1 MLSVRQADEAAR
13 VRRELQIVC
22 AKANAG
28 DRLPS
33 HRDLMRRHHA
43 SERMV
48 LRALDGLR
56 RDGLIERR
64 NGVGTFVTGT
74 GRDRP
79 AASVPMCDPGGIIA
93 IARPDRSFFD
103 RCLEVLYR
111 LSTAAGRRV
120 VIHPLDEDQH
130 RFTVPMDA
138 RPAGVLLFHQRFAA
152 LGARLLAE
160 GHRAVLIGVPDE
172 GRVPQVPCVHGDHVH
187 GGFLATHHLLIRGHR
202 RIAMLSGEGDIT
214 HSRRW
219 CGHQRALVEARRRG
233 LAVEASVITQEQLAA
248 WEADP
253 ERVVDWW
260 RGEQGATGVAC
271 WNDREAARLLAVL
284 TQAHLSVPDDVGLVG
299 FDDLPECRVVHPPLT
314 TIDQRIEQQV
324 GTALELLTATAPPAA
339 SHVTVVTPSLIPR
352 RSSEARV
359 HGG

>member
-1 MLSVRQADEAAR
+1 MPSPRHVDEAAR
-13 VRRELQIVC
+13 VLRELQVACIR
-22 AKANAG
+22 ANPG

-33 HRDLMRRHHA
+33 HRDLMRRYHA

-56 RDGLIERR
+56 RDGFIERR
-64 NGVGTFVTGT
+64 NGIGTFITSA
-74 GRDRP
+74 GRGRSTSRMP
-79 AASVPMCDPGGIIA
+79 VCDPGSIIA

-111 LSTAAGRRV
+111 LGTAAGLRV
-120 VIHPLDEDQH
+120 VLHPLEEDQDQ
-130 RFTVPMDA
+130 VALPAGA
-138 RPAGVLLFHQRFAA
+138 RPAGILLFHQRFSA

-160 GHRAVLIGVPDE
+160 GHRTVLIGVPAE
-172 GRVPQVPCVHGDHVH
+172 GVAPQVPCVHGDHVH

-202 RIAMLSGEGDIT
+202 RIAVLSGHDDIT
-214 HSRRW
+214 RSQRW
-219 CGHQRALVEARRRG
+219 SGHQRALAEARRRG
-233 LAVEASVITQEQLAA
+233 LAVDGSVITQDQLVE

-253 ERVVDWW
+253 ERVVGWW

-284 TQAHLSVPDDVGLVG
+284 ARAHINVPDDVGLVG

-314 TIDQRIEQQV
+314 TVDQHIERQV
-324 GTALELLTATAPPAA
+324 GVALELLTAVRPPPA
-339 SHVTVVTPSLIPR
+339 SHVTTVIPSLIPR
-352 RSSEARV
+352 RSSDDRV
-359 HGG
+359 RCG